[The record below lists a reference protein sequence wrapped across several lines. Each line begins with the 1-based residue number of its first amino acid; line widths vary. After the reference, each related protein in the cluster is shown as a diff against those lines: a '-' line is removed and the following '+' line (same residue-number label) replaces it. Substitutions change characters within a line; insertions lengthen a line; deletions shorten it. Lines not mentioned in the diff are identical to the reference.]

1 MEFRKGRPVI
11 VIGRHDEAGNS
22 TTYYK
27 LTSINEFKVLV
38 LGDIY
43 YAWRLLL
50 SVAQYIED
58 FY

>member
-1 MEFRKGRPVI
+1 M
-11 VIGRHDEAGNS
+11 VIGGHDEARNS
-22 TTYYK
+22 IAHYK